1 VKVLYEKDDSG
12 TNLLKQATDYYTKGV
27 RWSPEKMSGH
37 KLWLQGRINGM
48 KDNVDNPII
57 FEKYFTDF
65 YGQIFNYW
73 YWLLQNKHSQPIYI
87 ATEEIAATNTEYYE
101 LISKLISSIAPTDK
115 VKVAEEIGMRLF
127 GND

>member
-1 VKVLYEKDDSG
+1 
-12 TNLLKQATDYYTKGV
+12 
-27 RWSPEKMSGH
+27 MSGH